1 MPMTYL
7 SDDRRWPIAVRHA
20 AAVLLC
26 CPIAMAAEEKPTEPA
41 GRSVVEGLYRVQ
53 EIYLTLTMTKD
64 PSIVRREII
73 EQISEICRAANPT
86 VTGISLWDKGR
97 DRAKLSAR
105 HFNSVTTFPDEKVK
119 IELFVPIDEQIAG
132 TGWLVQRGDGGHF
145 SQTGLSIHS
154 EPWSPGTQIMSSNLT
169 REKRLG
175 PCPAGWAVG
184 EHRWLAQRKLKQMP
198 PPEFPDGPI
207 EKLKR

>member
-1 MPMTYL
+1 MKYP
-7 SDDRRWPIAVRHA
+7 SDDRRWRVAARHA
-20 AAVLLC
+20 AAVLLF

-41 GRSVVEGLYRVQ
+41 GSSVMAGLYRVQ
-53 EIYLTLTMTKD
+53 DVYLTLTMTKD

-73 EQISEICRAANPT
+73 EQISETCRAASPT
-86 VTGISLWDKGR
+86 VGGVSLWDKGR
-97 DRAKLSAR
+97 DRVKLSGR
-105 HFNSVTTFPDEKVK
+105 HVGVVATFPEEKVK
-119 IELFVPIDEQIAG
+119 IESFTPISGQIAG
-132 TGWLVQRGDGGHF
+132 TAWLVQRGDDGRF
-145 SQTGLSIHS
+145 SQTGFSIGP
-154 EPWSPGTQIMSSNLT
+154 EPWSPGSRIMSSNLT